1 MKKGILILFSFLLL
15 VSCDEDKIISAK
27 VEKKT
32 SVLIND
38 SLVEVTNYFLR
49 ATTMNGNSYDIL
61 VDKKT
66 FDESKIGDKINKL
79 R

>member
-1 MKKGILILFSFLLL
+1 
-15 VSCDEDKIISAK
+15 
-27 VEKKT
+27 
-32 SVLIND
+32 
-38 SLVEVTNYFLR
+38 VEVTNYFLR
-49 ATTMNGNSYDIL
+49 ATTMNGNGYDIL